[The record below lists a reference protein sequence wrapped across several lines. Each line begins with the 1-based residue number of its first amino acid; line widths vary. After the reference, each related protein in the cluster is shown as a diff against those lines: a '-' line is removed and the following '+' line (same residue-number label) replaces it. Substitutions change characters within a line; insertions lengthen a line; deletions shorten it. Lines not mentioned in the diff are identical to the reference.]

1 MVKNKIKILKKAE
14 SMKIHRKPEK
24 KNAGKY
30 DVDSGRYVPISG
42 GSRSR
47 LPVADDDK
55 YRRYAGLVGID
66 ERLSEDIYRVSH
78 LYNHI
83 TNPVVIPE
91 GPEGE
96 YLRQVYELIDPEKN
110 SSISLEKDP
119 LEE

>member
-1 MVKNKIKILKKAE
+1 MIKNRIKILKKVE
-14 SMKIHRKPEK
+14 NMKIHRKPEK

-30 DVDSGRYVPISG
+30 DIESGRYVPIGG

-55 YRRYAGLVGID
+55 YRRYPGLVGID

-83 TNPVVIPE
+83 TSSIEIPT
-91 GPEGE
+91 GPKGE
-96 YLRQVYELIDPEKN
+96 YLRNVYELLGPEK
-110 SSISLEKDP
+110 SKSVQPEEGETLE
-119 LEE
+119 